1 MELIGKLFGLTAI
14 IISAMIFL
22 IVVALLARSGQLDE
36 AASAI
41 VQILLI
47 PVKVVGVFVDIV
59 SSLASGDLFSGAS
72 GT

>member
-1 MELIGKLFGLTAI
+1 MELVGKLFGLTAI

-36 AASAI
+36 AAGAV

-47 PVKVVGVFVDIV
+47 PVKVVNVFVDIV
-59 SSLASGDLFSGAS
+59 SSLASGDLFKGTGA
-72 GT
+72 